1 MSNKTKTTL
10 LIDADVLAFE
20 ASVVAEESIHW
31 KDELWT
37 VHADMALAKARVIN
51 RIVEFQEKLKTENVV
66 LCLSDRANF
75 RRKLNP
81 DYKANRA
88 KSRLPI
94 ILRQVKQ
101 WIIDELGGVL
111 WANLEA
117 DDVISILATD
127 KAMDEET
134 IVVSIDKDFKSV
146 PGIFFDYN
154 KGEYHQPSEE
164 EADNYHLIQTIA
176 GDHTDGYSGVPG
188 VGVVKAQRILEK
200 DGYTWETVVT
210 CYEKAGLSEQ
220 DALMNA
226 WMARLLRSDNYCF
239 RTNTIKKL
247 WIPKNYQTKDIL
259 EISQRGLSV
268 TGMMDG
274 DDPALYLQS
283 PFAVSQKDLK
293 MAESFTETTT
303 GKEVSL

>member
-1 MSNKTKTTL
+1 MSKTTL

-20 ASVVAEESIHW
+20 AAVVAEEPIRW

-51 RIVEFQEKLKTENVV
+51 RIEEFKDNLRCKDVV

-75 RRKLNP
+75 RRKLYP

-101 WIIDELGGVL
+101 WIIDELGGQL

-117 DDVISILATD
+117 DDVISILATS
-127 KAMDEET
+127 MEEET
-134 IVVSIDKDFKSV
+134 IIVSIDKDFKSV

-154 KGEYHQPSEE
+154 KGEYHHPTTE
-164 EADNYHLIQTIA
+164 EADNFHLIQTLT
-176 GDHTDGYSGVPG
+176 GDSTDGFSGVPKIG
-188 VGVVKAQRILEK
+188 AVTAKRLLDKE
-200 DGYTWETVVT
+200 GYTWETVAK
-210 CYEKAGLSEQ
+210 CYEKAGLTEQ

-226 WMARLLRSDNYCF
+226 WMARLLRIENYNIE
-239 RTNTIKKL
+239 TKTIEKL
-247 WIPKNYQTKDIL
+247 WTPMNYQTKDIL
-259 EISQRGLSV
+259 KISPQGLSV
-268 TGMMDG
+268 TGTMDG
-274 DDPALYLQS
+274 DDPALYLRS
-283 PFAVSQKDLK
+283 PYAVSPKDLK
-293 MAESFTETTT
+293 LAESFTETTT
-303 GKEVSL
+303 GNKDSH

>member
-1 MSNKTKTTL
+1 MSDKKTTL

-20 ASVVAEESIHW
+20 AAVIAEESIEW
-31 KDELWT
+31 KEEMWT

-51 RIVEFQEKLKTENVV
+51 RVEEFKDMMKTNSVTM
-66 LCLSDRANF
+66 CLTDRANF
-75 RRKLNP
+75 RRILNP
-81 DYKANRA
+81 DYKANRS

-101 WIIDELGGVL
+101 WIIEELDGQM

-127 KAMDEET
+127 KEMDEET
-134 IVVSIDKDFKSV
+134 IIISIDKDFKSV
-146 PGIFFDYN
+146 PGIFYDYN
-154 KGEYHQPSEE
+154 KGEYHHPTEE
-164 EADNYHLIQTIA
+164 EADNYHLVQTIA

-188 VGVVKAQRILEK
+188 IGVTRAERLLEK
-200 DGYTWETVVT
+200 DGYSWETVVKS
-210 CYEKAGLSEQ
+210 YEKAGLTENE
-220 DALMNA
+220 ALTNA
-226 WMARLLRSDNYCF
+226 WMARLLRADNYSF

-247 WIPKNYQTKDIL
+247 WTPRNYQTKDIL
-259 EISQRGLSV
+259 KISPQGLSV
-268 TGMMDG
+268 TGTLDA

-283 PFAVSQKDLK
+283 PYAVSPKDLK

-303 GKEVSL
+303 GEKDSR

>member
-1 MSNKTKTTL
+1 MSKTKTTL

-20 ASVVAEESIHW
+20 AAVVAEESIQW

-37 VHADMALAKARVIN
+37 VHADMALAKARVVN
-51 RIVEFQEKLKTENVV
+51 KIVEFQENLKTENVV

-81 DYKANRA
+81 DYKSNRA

-154 KGEYHQPSEE
+154 RGEYHQPSEE

-188 VGVVKAQRILEK
+188 VGVVKAERILEK

-210 CYEKAGLSEQ
+210 CYEKAGLTEQ

-226 WMARLLRSDNYCF
+226 WMARLLRADNYCF
-239 RTNTIKKL
+239 RTNTIKRL
-247 WIPKNYQTKDIL
+247 WTPKNYQTKDIL

-274 DDPALYLQS
+274 DDPALFLQS

>member
-1 MSNKTKTTL
+1 MSKTKTTL

-37 VHADMALAKARVIN
+37 VHADMALAKARVVN

-81 DYKANRA
+81 DYKANRS

-94 ILRQVKQ
+94 ILKQVKQ

-200 DGYTWETVVT
+200 DGYTWETVAK
-210 CYEKAGLSEQ
+210 CYADAGLTEQ

-226 WMARLLRSDNYCF
+226 WMARLLRIDNYCF
-239 RTNTIKKL
+239 RTNTIKRL
-247 WIPKNYQTKDIL
+247 WTPKNYQTKDTL
-259 EISQRGLSV
+259 KISQQGLAV
-268 TGMMDG
+268 TGTLDG
-274 DDPALYLQS
+274 DDPALFLQS

>member
-1 MSNKTKTTL
+1 MSKTTL

-20 ASVVAEESIHW
+20 AAVVAEEPIRW
-31 KDELWT
+31 KEELWT

-51 RIVEFQEKLKTENVV
+51 KIQEFRDNLRCENVV

-75 RRKLNP
+75 RRKLYP

-111 WANLEA
+111 WDNLEA

-134 IVVSIDKDFKSV
+134 IIVSIDKDFKSV

-154 KGEYHQPSEE
+154 LS
-164 EADNYHLIQTIA
+164 LIHI
-176 GDHTDGYSGVPG
+176 
-188 VGVVKAQRILEK
+188 
-200 DGYTWETVVT
+200 
-210 CYEKAGLSEQ
+210 
-220 DALMNA
+220 
-226 WMARLLRSDNYCF
+226 
-239 RTNTIKKL
+239 
-247 WIPKNYQTKDIL
+247 
-259 EISQRGLSV
+259 
-268 TGMMDG
+268 
-274 DDPALYLQS
+274 
-283 PFAVSQKDLK
+283 
-293 MAESFTETTT
+293 
-303 GKEVSL
+303 

>member
-1 MSNKTKTTL
+1 MSKTKTTL

-20 ASVVAEESIHW
+20 AAVVAEESIQW

-37 VHADMALAKARVIN
+37 VHADMALAKARVVN

-81 DYKANRA
+81 DYKANRS

-188 VGVVKAQRILEK
+188 VGVVKAQRMLEGC
-200 DGYTWETVVT
+200 GYTWDTVVGA
-210 CYEKAGLSEQ
+210 YEDKGMTEQ

-226 WMARLLRSDNYCF
+226 WMARLLRADNYCF
-239 RTNTIKKL
+239 RTNTIKRL
-247 WIPKNYQTKDIL
+247 WTPKNYQTKDTL
-259 EISQRGLSV
+259 KISQQGLSV
-268 TGMMDG
+268 TGTLDG
-274 DDPALYLQS
+274 DDPALFLRS

>member
-1 MSNKTKTTL
+1 MSKTKTTL

-37 VHADMALAKARVIN
+37 VHADMALAKARVVN
-51 RIVEFQEKLKTENVV
+51 RIVEFQENLKTENVV

-146 PGIFFDYN
+146 PGIFYDYN
-154 KGEYHQPSEE
+154 RGEYHHPTEE

-188 VGVVKAQRILEK
+188 VGVVKAQRMLEGC
-200 DGYTWETVVT
+200 GYTWDTVVGA
-210 CYEKAGLSEQ
+210 YEDKGMTEQ

-226 WMARLLRSDNYCF
+226 WMARLLRADNYCF
-239 RTNTIKKL
+239 RTNTIKRL
-247 WIPKNYQTKDIL
+247 WTPKNYQTKDTL
-259 EISQRGLSV
+259 KISQQGLSV
-268 TGMMDG
+268 TGTLDG
-274 DDPALYLQS
+274 DDPALFLQS

-303 GKEVSL
+303 GNEVSL

>member
-37 VHADMALAKARVIN
+37 VHADMALAKARVVN
-51 RIVEFQEKLKTENVV
+51 RIQEFRENLKTENVV

-154 KGEYHQPSEE
+154 RGEYHHPSEE

-188 VGVVKAQRILEK
+188 VGVVKAQRMLEGC
-200 DGYTWETVVT
+200 GYTWDTVVGA
-210 CYEKAGLSEQ
+210 YEDKGMTEQ

-226 WMARLLRSDNYCF
+226 WMARLLRADNYCF
-239 RTNTIKKL
+239 RTNTIKRL
-247 WIPKNYQTKDIL
+247 WTPKNYQTKDTL
-259 EISQRGLSV
+259 KISQQGLSV
-268 TGMMDG
+268 TGTLDG
-274 DDPALYLQS
+274 DDPALFLQS

-303 GKEVSL
+303 GNEVSL

>member
-1 MSNKTKTTL
+1 
-10 LIDADVLAFE
+10 
-20 ASVVAEESIHW
+20 
-31 KDELWT
+31 
-37 VHADMALAKARVIN
+37 MALAKARVIN
-51 RIVEFQEKLKTENVV
+51 RIQEFREQLKCENVV

-75 RRKLNP
+75 RRKLYP

-111 WANLEA
+111 WDNLEA

-134 IVVSIDKDFKSV
+134 IIVSIDKDFKSV

-154 KGEYHQPSEE
+154 KGEYHHPSTE
-164 EADNYHLIQTIA
+164 EADNFHLIQTLT
-176 GDHTDGYSGVPG
+176 GDSTDGYSGVPK
-188 VGVVKAQRILEK
+188 VGAVTAKRLLDKE
-200 DGYTWETVVT
+200 GYTWETVVK
-210 CYEKAGLSEQ
+210 CYEDAGLTEQ

-226 WMARLLRSDNYCF
+226 WMARLLRAENYCF

-247 WIPKNYQTKDIL
+247 WTPKNYQTKDIL
-259 EISQRGLSV
+259 ETSALGQGV
-268 TGMMDG
+268 MGTMDG
-274 DDPALYLQS
+274 DDPALYLRS
-283 PFAVSQKDLK
+283 PYAVSPKDLK
-293 MAESFTETTT
+293 LAESFTETTT
-303 GKEVSL
+303 GSKDSH

>member
-1 MSNKTKTTL
+1 MSKTTL

-20 ASVVAEESIHW
+20 ASVIAECSVEW

-37 VHADMALAKARVIN
+37 VHADMALAKARVVN
-51 RIVEFQEKLKTENVV
+51 RVEEFKEKLKSDNVV
-66 LCLSDRANF
+66 MCLSDRANF
-75 RRKLNP
+75 RRKLYP
-81 DYKANRA
+81 EYKSNRS

-101 WIIDELGGVL
+101 WIIEELGGVM

-134 IVVSIDKDFKSV
+134 IIVSIDKDFKGV
-146 PGIFFDYN
+146 PGIYFDYN

-164 EADNYHLIQTIA
+164 EADNFHLIQTIT
-176 GDHTDGYSGVPG
+176 GDATDGFKGVPKIG
-188 VGVVKAQRILEK
+188 PVTAKKLLDKEGYTWDTVVKA
-200 DGYTWETVVT
+200 
-210 CYEKAGLSEQ
+210 YEKAGLTEQ

-226 WMARLLRSDNYCF
+226 WMARLLRADNYCF
-239 RTNTIKKL
+239 RTNTIKRL
-247 WIPKNYQTKDIL
+247 WTPKNYQTKDTL
-259 EISQRGLSV
+259 KISQQGLSV
-268 TGMMDG
+268 TGILDA

-283 PFAVSQKDLK
+283 PYAVSPKDLK
-293 MAESFTETTT
+293 MAESFTETIT
-303 GKEVSL
+303 GSKVSL

>member
-1 MSNKTKTTL
+1 MSKTTL

-20 ASVVAEESIHW
+20 ASVIAECSVEW

-51 RIVEFQEKLKTENVV
+51 RIQEFRENLKTDNVV

-75 RRKLNP
+75 RRKLYP
-81 DYKANRA
+81 EYKSNRS

-101 WIIDELGGVL
+101 WIIEELGGVM

-134 IVVSIDKDFKSV
+134 IIVSIDKDFKGV
-146 PGIFFDYN
+146 PGIYFDYN
-154 KGEYHQPSEE
+154 RGEYHQPSEE
-164 EADNYHLIQTIA
+164 EADNFHLIQTLM
-176 GDHTDGYSGVPG
+176 GDATDGFSGVPKIG
-188 VGVVKAQRILEK
+188 PVTAKKLLDKEGYTWDTVVKA
-200 DGYTWETVVT
+200 
-210 CYEKAGLSEQ
+210 YEKAGLTEQ
-220 DALMNA
+220 DALINA
-226 WMARLLRSDNYCF
+226 WMARLLRADNYCF
-239 RTNTIKKL
+239 RTNTIKRL
-247 WIPKNYQTKDIL
+247 WTPKNYQTKDTL
-259 EISQRGLSV
+259 KISQQGLSV
-268 TGMMDG
+268 TGTLDV

-283 PFAVSQKDLK
+283 PYAVSPKDLK
-293 MAESFTETTT
+293 MAESFTETIT
-303 GKEVSL
+303 GSKVSL

>member
-1 MSNKTKTTL
+1 MSKTKTTL

-20 ASVVAEESIHW
+20 AAVVAEESIQW

-37 VHADMALAKARVIN
+37 VHADMALAKARVVN

-81 DYKANRA
+81 DYKANRS

-164 EADNYHLIQTIA
+164 EADNYHLIQAIA

-200 DGYTWETVVT
+200 DGYTWDTVVT
-210 CYEKAGLSEQ
+210 CYEKAGLTEQ

-226 WMARLLRSDNYCF
+226 WMARLLRADNYCF
-239 RTNTIKKL
+239 RTNTIKRL
-247 WIPKNYQTKDIL
+247 WTPKNYQTKDTL
-259 EISQRGLSV
+259 KISQQGLSV
-268 TGMMDG
+268 TGTLDG
-274 DDPALYLQS
+274 DDPALFLRS

-303 GKEVSL
+303 GNEVSL

>member
-1 MSNKTKTTL
+1 MSKTKTTL

-20 ASVVAEESIHW
+20 AAVVAEEPIEW

-37 VHADMALAKARVIN
+37 VHADMALAKARVVN
-51 RIVEFQEKLKTENVV
+51 KIVEFQEKLKTENVV

-81 DYKANRA
+81 EYKSNRA

-134 IVVSIDKDFKSV
+134 IIVSIDKDFKSV
-146 PGIFFDYN
+146 PGIFYDYN
-154 KGEYHQPSEE
+154 RGEYHQPSEE
-164 EADNYHLIQTIA
+164 DADRYHLIQTLA
-176 GDHTDGYSGVPG
+176 GDATDGYKGLPG
-188 VGVVKAQRILEK
+188 VGVVKAERMLEK

-210 CYEKAGLSEQ
+210 CYEKAGMTEQ

-226 WMARLLRSDNYCF
+226 WMARLLRVDNYCF
-239 RTNTIKKL
+239 RTNTIKRL
-247 WIPKNYQTKDIL
+247 WTPKNYQTKDTL
-259 EISQRGLSV
+259 KISQQGLSV
-268 TGMMDG
+268 TGTLDG
-274 DDPALYLQS
+274 DDPALFLRS
-283 PFAVSQKDLK
+283 PFDVSQKDLK